1 MQAQLARRVHP
12 SERDDDLLQ
21 GQRLLFVQARGLTK
35 GVDSESTNLKVRPSS
50 SQVLDL
56 TRPSSDVRIDVRLSS
71 GRRRGKMQFRTRGE
85 MQFRTRFPPF
95 FPLFTL

>member
-56 TRPSSDVRIDVRLSS
+56 TRPSSDVRIDVVPTAVGGDEEKCSS
-71 GRRRGKMQFRTRGE
+71 EPVPCGGN
-85 MQFRTRFPPF
+85 
-95 FPLFTL
+95 TLCP